1 MNDYP
6 LDSSFQTR
14 DSTLQTHKVVYFVRH
29 GQTELNRAFVH
40 QYPDTLL
47 SKKGKEQA
55 FVVAQHFRDIDVD
68 VILASPLE
76 RAQQTAQTIAEVKG
90 MQVETCALFAELRRP
105 RVLWGT
111 SWMSL
116 RSLWVM
122 ARLYL
127 FAGKEDW
134 HYTDEENLEEFHAR
148 ARRALE
154 YLADR
159 PEERILVVTHRGF
172 MAALAERIKLDG
184 RDTVEQYRR
193 ALWKTLAIGNCC
205 YLTATWESQ
214 GENGD
219 TLDGTW
225 TLKGRPTC
233 PAGGRYDLGLG

>member
-1 MNDYP
+1 MK
-6 LDSSFQTR
+6 T
-14 DSTLQTHKVVYFVRH
+14 VYFIRH

-47 SKKGKEQA
+47 SKKGEAQA
-55 FVVAQHFRDIDVD
+55 KIVGEHFKNIDVD

-76 RAQQTAQTIAEVKG
+76 RAQQTAQAIAGPKG
-90 MQVETCALFAELRRP
+90 MQIETCNLFAELRRP
-105 RVLWGT
+105 RVLWGK
-111 SWMSL
+111 SWLSL
-116 RSLWVM
+116 RSIWVM
-122 ARLYL
+122 ASLYL
-127 FAGKEDW
+127 FAGKEGW

-172 MAALAERIKLDG
+172 MAALAERINKDG
-184 RDTVEQYRR
+184 MDTTEQYRR
-193 ALWKTLAIGNCC
+193 ALWKTLAIGNGC
-205 YLTATWESQ
+205 YLTAQWTPE
-214 GENGD
+214 GENGA

-225 TLKGRPTC
+225 TLKGKATC

>member
-1 MNDYP
+1 M
-6 LDSSFQTR
+6 TK
-14 DSTLQTHKVVYFVRH
+14 TVYFVRH

-55 FVVAQHFRDIDVD
+55 AIVGTHFRDLDVD

-76 RAQQTAQTIAEVKG
+76 RAQETARAIAHEKG
-90 MQVETCALFAELRRP
+90 MEVETSYLFEELRRP
-105 RVLWGT
+105 KVMWGT
-111 SWMSL
+111 PWYSL

-122 ARLYL
+122 GMLY
-127 FAGKEDW
+127 FNAGKEGW

-159 PEERILVVTHRGF
+159 KEERILVVTHRGF
-172 MAALAERIKLDG
+172 MAALAERIKRDG
-184 RDTVEQYRR
+184 MDTTAQYRK
-193 ALWKTLAIGNCC
+193 ALWKTLAIGNGC
-205 YLTATWESQ
+205 YLTAQWTPD
-214 GENGD
+214 GENGN

-225 TLKGRPTC
+225 TLMGRATC
-233 PAGGRYDLGLG
+233 PAGGRYELGLG